1 MKGIDQHKVPV
12 EKLRKVCNYEDEL
25 DFCKSSLDISPLHEI
40 IGQERAVKAMEFG
53 LAMDVSGYNIFVV
66 GQPGTGKNTY
76 AKNAVMQVAEK
87 GSVPEDWC
95 YIYNFKDSDK
105 PLSVSLPSGMGRE
118 FQTDMEDLVSSLKN
132 AIPKAFESS
141 DYRLLRD
148 EIYDSVQEKVEELY
162 NTIEENA
169 FEDGFSVK
177 REGIKFIFIP
187 LRYGR
192 PVTPEEYNKYSEGEQ
207 EEIEEKRRS
216 LGKKLDLIL
225 QEVQVFEDTITQQV
239 LELENDRVL
248 LATEPF
254 INDLKEKY
262 QNNSKIMEYLDA
274 VSMDVVE
281 NLNFF
286 RVAQPPAIDM
296 PFYISQEESEE
307 EEENT
312 YEIPFPAMQ
321 TGADPFIRYKV
332 NLFINNE
339 NQKGAPVI
347 IESNPYYYNLFGKTE
362 YKNQLL
368 AMGTDFTMVKAGD
381 IHLANG
387 GYLILQAKDI
397 LTDPFVWDALKK
409 VLKYETAVI
418 ENIGENYK
426 TVPTVTLKPEPIPVK
441 LKVIIVGSPI
451 YYLMLSA
458 DEDFQKLFKVKVDF
472 DTEMPRNLE
481 TMYQYS
487 SFVREICLKKGSINF
502 NKAGLA
508 KVIEYGSRMVE
519 NQNKLS
525 TQFDEVSEI
534 VYESIVWAQAA
545 GAEFVDAEHVKKA
558 MAERKYRF
566 NKIEE
571 KLQEEILAENIII
584 DTNGTAIGQVN
595 GLFIIESEGYAFGLP
610 ARITAQT
617 YIGRGGVIH
626 IERET
631 EMSGNIHSKGVLTLA
646 GYLGGKLA
654 QNKPLGF
661 TAQVTF
667 EQLYDGVEGDSAS
680 SAELYSILSSLG
692 DVPLK
697 QGLAVTG
704 SVDQR
709 GDIQPIGGVNEKI
722 EGFFDICNG
731 KGLNGEQG
739 VIIPYRNIG
748 DLMLKDEVLEAVKE
762 EEFHIYAINNIE
774 EGIELLT
781 GLPVGKADAEGKYP
795 EGSIFYFVNQK
806 LEKYNEAYDEEEE

>member
-1 MKGIDQHKVPV
+1 MKDRDQYKVPL
-12 EKLRKVCNYEDEL
+12 EKLRKICNYEQEL
-25 DFCKSSLDISPLHEI
+25 DFCKTSLEESPICEI
-40 IGQERAVKAMEFG
+40 IGQDRAVKSMEFG
-53 LAMDVSGYNIFVV
+53 LGMDVPGYNIFVV
-66 GQPGTGKNTY
+66 GEPGTGKNTY
-76 AKNAVMQVAEK
+76 AKNAILKVAEN
-87 GSVPEDWC
+87 GSIPADWC
-95 YIYNFKDSDK
+95 YVNNFEDSDK
-105 PLSVSLPSGMGRE
+105 PLAISLPAGKGRE
-118 FQTDMEDLVSSLKN
+118 FQEDMEELISNLKL

-141 DYRLLRD
+141 DYKLLRD
-148 EIYDSVQEKVEELY
+148 EIYESVQDKVEELY
-162 NTIEENA
+162 NEIEEKA

-177 REGIKFIFIP
+177 HDNTRFLFVP

-192 PVTPEEYNKYSEGEQ
+192 PVTPEEYSRYSQIEQ
-207 EEIEEKRRS
+207 EDIEEKRRS

-225 QEVQVFEDTITQQV
+225 QEVQVFENMITEQV
-239 LELENDRVL
+239 LELENARVL

-254 INDLKEKY
+254 LQLLKEKY
-262 QNNSKIMEYLDA
+262 NDNLKILEYLDA
-274 VSMDVVE
+274 VIDDVLE

-286 RVAQPPAIDM
+286 REAQPAAIEM
-296 PFYISQEESEE
+296 PFYISQEENEESEE
-307 EEENT
+307 NSIEM
-312 YEIPFPAMQ
+312 PFTPMQ
-321 TGADPFIRYKV
+321 AGADPFNRYKV

-339 NQKGAPVI
+339 SQKGAPVI

-368 AMGTDFTMVKAGD
+368 AMGTDFTMVKPGD
-381 IHLANG
+381 VHLANG

-397 LTDPFVWDALKK
+397 LMDPFVWDALKK
-409 VLKYETAVI
+409 VLKYQTAVI
-418 ENIGENYK
+418 ENIGENYR

-441 LKVIIVGSPI
+441 VKVVIIGSPI

-458 DEDFQKLFKVKVDF
+458 DEDFKKLFKVKVDF

-481 TMYQYS
+481 TMRQYCA
-487 SFVREICLKKGSINF
+487 FIEDICQKRDSIHF
-502 NKAGLA
+502 NKAGVA
-508 KVIEYGSRMVE
+508 KVIEYGSRLVE

-534 VYESIVWAQAA
+534 VYESIAWA
-545 GAEFVDAEHVKKA
+545 GVDGSKIVDASHVKKA

-566 NKIEE
+566 NRIEE
-571 KLQEEILAENIII
+571 KLQEEILEQNIII
-584 DTNGTAIGQVN
+584 DTSGTAIGQVN
-595 GLFIIESEGYAFGLP
+595 GLFILETEGYAFGLP

-680 SAELYSILSSLG
+680 SAELYSIISSLA

-697 QGLAVTG
+697 QSLAVTG

-731 KGLNGEQG
+731 KELNGEQG
-739 VIIPYRNIG
+739 VIIPYRNVD
-748 DLMLKDEVLEAVKE
+748 DLMLKDEVLDAVKE
-762 EEFHIYAINNIE
+762 NQFHIYAINNIE
-774 EGIELLT
+774 EGIELLS
-781 GLPVGKADAEGKYP
+781 GLQVGKADSEGNYP
-795 EGSIFYFVNQK
+795 EGSVFYFVNKK
-806 LEKYNEAYDEEEE
+806 LEKYNEAFEEEDE